1 MKISEIKDIYN
12 QSEESLR
19 LLQSIVLCL
28 PYCKEQ
34 VIADTVLK
42 AAERAADLWKSVK
55 VMCDYMIDDGSTD
68 MTERLRIIKA
78 EVIKIQ
84 DKVVKMEI
92 AESKEGFVLIQN
104 CQAIKNTIKDMEKW
118 KPEPQHKK
126 IKEPKTF
133 RESIVG
139 NDADELIA
147 KLHTLMDNKRGKYAV
162 VYLRV
167 CMDEK
172 KINRY
177 GLTYEQVIDE
187 FPQVQIGCSRSY
199 YYKCVKEEEAK
210 YTKEELEAAKKALSR

>member
-68 MTERLRIIKA
+68 MTERLQIIKV

-133 RESIVG
+133 RDRIAG
-139 NDADELIA
+139 NVDADELIA
-147 KLHTLMDNKRGKYAV
+147 KLHTLMDNRSGKEAV

-172 KINRY
+172 KIKRY
-177 GLTYEQVIDE
+177 GTSYKIVINE
-187 FPQVQIGCSRSY
+187 FQIGCNSQY
-199 YYKCVKEEEAK
+199 YYKCLNTEKSIYDPK
-210 YTKEELEAAKKALSR
+210 ELEAAKKELGI

>member
-42 AAERAADLWKSVK
+42 AAERTADLWKSVK

-68 MTERLRIIKA
+68 MTERLQIIKA

-92 AESKEGFVLIQN
+92 AESEELIQN

-133 RESIVG
+133 RDRIAG
-139 NDADELIA
+139 NVDADELIA
-147 KLHTLMDNKRGKYAV
+147 KLHTLMDNKSGKEAV

-172 KINRY
+172 KIKRY
-177 GLTYEQVIDE
+177 GTSYKIVINE
-187 FPQVQIGCSRSY
+187 FQIGCNSQY
-199 YYKCVKEEEAK
+199 YYKCLNTEKSIYDPK
-210 YTKEELEAAKKALSR
+210 ELEAAKKELGI

>member
-34 VIADTVLK
+34 VIADTVKK

-92 AESKEGFVLIQN
+92 AESEELIQN
-104 CQAIKNTIKDMEKW
+104 CQAIKNTIKDIPKW

-133 RESIVG
+133 RDSIAG
-139 NDADELIA
+139 NIDADELIA
-147 KLHTLMDNKRGKYAV
+147 KLHTLMDNRSGKSAI
-162 VYLRV
+162 VYLVACR
-167 CMDEK
+167 DLG
-172 KINRY
+172 KITLNP
-177 GLTYEQVIDE
+177 TYTQVINE
-187 FPQVQIGCSRSY
+187 FPQIGCKPNYHKYIKIPDSPNF
-199 YYKCVKEEEAK
+199 AK
-210 YTKEELEAAKKALSR
+210 YTKVELEAAKKALSR

>member
-19 LLQSIVLCL
+19 LLQTIVLCL

-42 AAERAADLWKSVK
+42 AAERTADLWKSVK

-68 MTERLRIIKA
+68 MTERLQIIKA

-133 RESIVG
+133 RDRIAG
-139 NDADELIA
+139 NVDADELIA
-147 KLHTLMDNKRGKYAV
+147 KLHTLMDNKSGKEAV

-172 KINRY
+172 KIKRY
-177 GLTYEQVIDE
+177 GTSYKIVINE
-187 FPQVQIGCSRSY
+187 FQIGCNSQY
-199 YYKCVKEEEAK
+199 YYKCLKTDESI
-210 YTKEELEAAKKALSR
+210 YTEEELEAAKKELGI

>member
-34 VIADTVLK
+34 VIADTVKK

-92 AESKEGFVLIQN
+92 AESEELIQN
-104 CQAIKNTIKDMEKW
+104 CQAIKNTIKDIPKW

-133 RESIVG
+133 RDRIAG
-139 NDADELIA
+139 NVDADELIA
-147 KLHTLMDNKRGKYAV
+147 KLHTLMDNKSGKEAV

-172 KINRY
+172 KIKRY
-177 GLTYEQVIDE
+177 GTSYKIVINE
-187 FPQVQIGCSRSY
+187 FQIGCNSQY
-199 YYKCVKEEEAK
+199 YYKCLNTVESIYSPK
-210 YTKEELEAAKKALSR
+210 ELEAAKKELGI

>member
-92 AESKEGFVLIQN
+92 AESEELIQN
-104 CQAIKNTIKDMEKW
+104 CQAIKNTIKDVPKW

-126 IKEPKTF
+126 IKEPKPF
-133 RESIVG
+133 RDRIAG
-139 NDADELIA
+139 NVDADELIA
-147 KLHTLMDNKRGKYAV
+147 KLHTLMDNKSGKEAV

-172 KINRY
+172 KIKRY
-177 GLTYEQVIDE
+177 GTSYNIVINE
-187 FPQVQIGCSRSY
+187 FQIGCNSQY
-199 YYKCVKEEEAK
+199 YYKCLNTVESIYSPK
-210 YTKEELEAAKKALSR
+210 ELEAAKKELGI